1 MLGDLWLIPLHIRN
15 KEKEKTEKF
24 RTLRVGSK
32 KSMIIEK
39 KKKERKKALLG
50 DIDSVRIA
58 TVGCECHKGARPGK

>member
-39 KKKERKKALLG
+39 KKKKERKPSLE
-50 DIDSVRIA
+50 
-58 TVGCECHKGARPGK
+58 T

>member
-1 MLGDLWLIPLHIRN
+1 
-15 KEKEKTEKF
+15 
-24 RTLRVGSK
+24 
-32 KSMIIEK
+32 MIIEK